1 VDAAAQ
7 EDSMEK
13 PDQPVIEAKEVVM
26 EIQDQPVYKD

>member
-7 EDSMEK
+7 EDSMEIL
-13 PDQPVIEAKEVVM
+13 DQPVIEAKEVVM